1 MKNIYSDKVYY
12 ADTDAYGVVWHGAY
26 LRMMEKGRVLFCDD
40 LGLDLVV
47 LKSEDIL
54 IPVTN
59 INIKYKSSAK
69 LDEKYTVETTVS
81 KKTPLYIVFH
91 QVIKN
96 TDTEKIYI
104 EADVTVVAVNSE
116 GKLYRRLPDILADSI
131 HEESLCS
138 V

>member
-26 LRMMEKGRVLFCDD
+26 LRMMEKGRVLFCDEA
-40 LGLDLVV
+40 GLDLVT
-47 LKSEDIL
+47 LKEQDIL

-69 LDEKYTVETTVS
+69 IEERYTVTTTVL
-81 KKTPLYIVFH
+81 KKTPLSITFR
-91 QVIKN
+91 QTIEN
-96 TDTEKIYI
+96 TETGKIYI

-116 GKLYRRLPDILADSI
+116 GKLYRRLPEIISNAIQEDT
-131 HEESLCS
+131 LCS